1 VSLTYALVTPARD
14 EARNLRRLA
23 ACLERQTVLPEEW
36 VIVDDGS
43 VDGTGAVAK
52 DLAAW
57 HLWIKVLDSPG
68 AENREGPL
76 AAGRRAGRDI
86 VAFTYGLA
94 RLERTPDIVLK
105 LDADVS
111 FDDDFFERMLAA
123 FEADPAL
130 GITGGTCYE
139 REGERWRPYR
149 VTGGHVRGATRAY
162 RWACLNVV
170 SPIEERIGWEAVE
183 EARAALNGWRT
194 RSLDDLPFYHHRA
207 LGSRDGARRAWV
219 AQGHL
224 AHYVGYR
231 PSFMLLKIAFRL
243 VREPAAVAM
252 LWGYFEA
259 IARREPRHADAAVR
273 SYWRGQQGV
282 RRLPGRVR
290 EALGRTG

>member
-1 VSLTYALVTPARD
+1 VTLTYGLVTPARD
-14 EARNLRRLA
+14 EAPNLRRLA
-23 ACLERQTVLPEEW
+23 ACVEQQTVRPDEW

-43 VDGTGAVAK
+43 VDDTAAIAH
-52 DLAAW
+52 DLAAKHTW
-57 HLWIKVLDSPG
+57 VTLLDSPG
-68 AENREGPL
+68 AAARSGPV

-86 VAFTYGLA
+86 VAFTAGLSRLA
-94 RLERTPDIVLK
+94 RRTDIVVK

-111 FDDDFFERMLAA
+111 FESDFFERMLAA
-123 FEADPAL
+123 FAADPTL
-130 GITGGTCYE
+130 GIAGGTCYE
-139 REGERWRPYR
+139 LDGDRWRPYR

-162 RWACLNVV
+162 RAACLEAV
-170 SPIEERIGWEAVE
+170 SPIEQRNGWEAVE

-194 RSLDDLPFYHHRA
+194 RSLDDLAFLHHRP

-252 LWGYFEA
+252 LWGYLEA
-259 IARREPRHADAAVR
+259 LVRREPRHPDAAVR
-273 SYWRGQQGV
+273 AFWRGRQGV
-282 RRLPGRVR
+282 RHLPGRVR
-290 EALGRTG
+290 EALGRAG